1 MLLVGCGR
9 SSHEIVSA
17 ALRTWAAHA
26 PEQIDRGDMAPV
38 IELTK
43 ELIGAHLA

>member
-1 MLLVGCGR
+1 
-9 SSHEIVSA
+9 
-17 ALRTWAAHA
+17 LRTSATHA
-26 PEQIDRGDMAPV
+26 RWEEIALGDVARV